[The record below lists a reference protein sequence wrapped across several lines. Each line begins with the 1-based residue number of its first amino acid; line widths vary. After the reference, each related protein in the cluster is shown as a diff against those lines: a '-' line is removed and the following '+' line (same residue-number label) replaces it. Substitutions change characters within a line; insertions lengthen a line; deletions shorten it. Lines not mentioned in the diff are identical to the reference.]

1 MKDISKLY
9 ILAFLVF
16 ADIAAYAGPGDDT
29 GGGDL
34 GGGDPPPAPINSY
47 LVIMIGLGLLLSF
60 YSLRKFCKPTK

>member
-60 YSLRKFCKPTK
+60 YSLRKFYKPTK

>member
-1 MKDISKLY
+1 MKHISKLY

-47 LVIMIGLGLLLSF
+47 LVLMIGFALLLGF
-60 YSLRKFCKPTK
+60 YSLRKFCKPTN